1 MFFWF
6 VFLGFFVLFVIGG
19 RLFSGAG
26 IIVLAFLSLLV
37 ACDEG
42 HGGKGVDSTVP
53 LLLFC
58 AHFSSKL
65 KCSNAGSYERWG
77 VNTMA
82 RFALVFHSNQ
92 SLSQEFTRM
101 QKILWITV
109 IKATIFT
116 RIHINNNSCD
126 FLNAMRIVPNTCDF
140 FLLLYSFGFTCEYL

>member
-53 LLLFC
+53 LLLC
-58 AHFSSKL
+58 SVAGRRTLGLLGSSK
-65 KCSNAGSYERWG
+65 CNVEVRIIHTY
-77 VNTMA
+77 
-82 RFALVFHSNQ
+82 LVH
-92 SLSQEFTRM
+92 M
-101 QKILWITV
+101 
-109 IKATIFT
+109 
-116 RIHINNNSCD
+116 
-126 FLNAMRIVPNTCDF
+126 
-140 FLLLYSFGFTCEYL
+140 